1 MVNNFPGETLRGN
14 NVFMPWKETHAMDQ
28 RMQFILDWKAARE
41 SKTEL
46 CRRYGIQRRIG
57 YKWVQRYQR
66 DGPAGLADRSR
77 APLHHPQQTA
87 PQVAARILEIRGEHP
102 LWGAL
107 KIRAVLQR
115 EKPGQRPPAASTI
128 GEILRLEGLARPQK
142 KRRRTPP
149 YSQPLAHAGEPNDV
163 VSIDFKG
170 WFRTGDGTRIDPL
183 TLVDNHSRYLLCC
196 QAVDACD
203 FAHVRAVLESVFLQY
218 GLPRAIRSDNGAPF
232 ASRAVAGLSRLSV
245 WWLRLGI
252 EVERIPPA
260 TPSDNGRQERFH
272 RTLKQHTADPPAAS
286 RRAQQRAFESF
297 CREYNEQRP
306 YQALGQ
312 QVPASIYRPS
322 DHAYPSRLP
331 EIEYPS
337 SFLRRKVG
345 QRGEIYWRGARIFVS
360 EVLHGELLGLEA
372 IDDGVYRVWFCA
384 LQLGT
389 FDERRG
395 GLAPLPRRRGSGAC
409 GAASAPLPDASEA
422 AKDSQPGTDSKPTN
436 KCETP
441 NNTAPTSDPE
451 SALTTP
457 KKGGNLFTM
466 SPV

>member
-170 WFRTGDGTRIDPL
+170 W
-183 TLVDNHSRYLLCC
+183 SR
-196 QAVDACD
+196 
-203 FAHVRAVLESVFLQY
+203 
-218 GLPRAIRSDNGAPF
+218 
-232 ASRAVAGLSRLSV
+232 
-245 WWLRLGI
+245 
-252 EVERIPPA
+252 
-260 TPSDNGRQERFH
+260 
-272 RTLKQHTADPPAAS
+272 
-286 RRAQQRAFESF
+286 
-297 CREYNEQRP
+297 
-306 YQALGQ
+306 
-312 QVPASIYRPS
+312 
-322 DHAYPSRLP
+322 
-331 EIEYPS
+331 
-337 SFLRRKVG
+337 
-345 QRGEIYWRGARIFVS
+345 
-360 EVLHGELLGLEA
+360 
-372 IDDGVYRVWFCA
+372 
-384 LQLGT
+384 
-389 FDERRG
+389 
-395 GLAPLPRRRGSGAC
+395 
-409 GAASAPLPDASEA
+409 
-422 AKDSQPGTDSKPTN
+422 
-436 KCETP
+436 
-441 NNTAPTSDPE
+441 
-451 SALTTP
+451 
-457 KKGGNLFTM
+457 
-466 SPV
+466 

>member
-1 MVNNFPGETLRGN
+1 MVNNFSSETLRVN
-14 NVFMPWKETHAMDQ
+14 NVFMPWEETHAMDQ
-28 RMQFILDWKAARE
+28 RMEFILDWKAGLE

-57 YKWVQRYQR
+57 YKWVQRYER
-66 DGPAGLADRSR
+66 KGPAGLADRSR

-87 PQVAARILEIRGEHP
+87 PERVACILEIRAQHP

-115 EKPGQRPPAASTI
+115 EQPHQHPPAASTI
-128 GEILRLEGLARPQK
+128 GQILHHEGLTRPRN

-149 YSQPLAHAGEPNDV
+149 HNQPLAHACQPNDV

-170 WFRTGDGTRIDPL
+170 WFLCRDGTRIDPL
-183 TLVDNHSRYLLCC
+183 TLVDNASRYVLCC
-196 QAVDACD
+196 QAVEACD
-203 FAHVRAVLESVFLQY
+203 GAQVGAVLESVLRQY

-232 ASRAVAGLSRLSV
+232 ASRAIAGLSRLSV
-245 WWLRLGI
+245 WWLKLGI

-260 TPSDNGRQERFH
+260 TPSANGRQERFH
-272 RTLKQHTADPPAAS
+272 RTLREHTADPPAAN
-286 RRAQQRAFESF
+286 RRAQQRAFRSF

-306 YQALGQ
+306 HQALGQ
-312 QVPASIYRPS
+312 QVPASVYYPS
-322 DHAYPSRLP
+322 DRPYPTQLL
-331 EIEYPS
+331 EIEYPA

-345 QRGEIYWRGARIFVS
+345 KRGEIYWRGARIFVS

-372 IDDGVYRVWFCA
+372 IDDGVYRVWFCS

-395 GLAPLPRRRGSGAC
+395 RLAPLSRRRDNGPSGTP
-409 GAASAPLPDASEA
+409 SAPVPSNPEPTTSTTNNCEA
-422 AKDSQPGTDSKPTN
+422 TN
-436 KCETP
+436 KTTPP
-441 NNTAPTSDPE
+441 NNSE
-451 SALTTP
+451 STLTTP
-457 KKGGNLFTM
+457 TKGGNLFTM

>member
-1 MVNNFPGETLRGN
+1 
-14 NVFMPWKETHAMDQ
+14 MPWKQTDAMDQ

-66 DGPAGLADRSR
+66 DGPAGLADCCR
-77 APLHHPQQTA
+77 APLHHPQQTK
-87 PQVAARILEIRGEHP
+87 PEVLGRILEIRAEHP
-102 LWGAL
+102 LWGEP
-107 KIRAVLQR
+107 KIRAVLER
-115 EKPGQRPPAASTI
+115 EKPRQHPPAASTI
-128 GEILRLEGLARPQK
+128 GEILRLEGLTRPQK

-149 YSQPLAHAGEPNDV
+149 HSQPLAHAGEPNDV

-170 WFRTGDGTRIDPL
+170 WFRCLDGRRIDPL
-183 TLVDNHSRYLLCC
+183 TLVDNHSRYALCC

-218 GLPRAIRSDNGAPF
+218 GLPGAIRSDNGAPF

-272 RTLKQHTADPPAAS
+272 RTLKQHTAAPPAAN

-306 YQALGQ
+306 HQALGQ

-322 DHAYPSRLP
+322 DRAYPSRLP
-331 EIEYPS
+331 EIEYPA

-372 IDDGVYRVWFCA
+372 IDDGVYRVWFCS

-395 GLAPLPRRRGSGAC
+395 GLAPLPRRRGNGAC
-409 GAASAPLPDASEA
+409 GQASPPVPNG
-422 AKDSQPGTDSKPTN
+422 SQPPNGSPSSNDSEPSNDSESTNDKCEPTKNPVPTN
-436 KCETP
+436 D
-441 NNTAPTSDPE
+441 SE
-451 SALTTP
+451 STLTTP
-457 KKGGNLFTM
+457 TKGGNLFTM

>member
-1 MVNNFPGETLRGN
+1 
-14 NVFMPWKETHAMDQ
+14 MPWKQTDAMDQ

-66 DGPAGLADRSR
+66 DGPAGLADCCR
-77 APLHHPQQTA
+77 APLHHPQQTK
-87 PQVAARILEIRGEHP
+87 PEVLGRILEIRAEHP
-102 LWGAL
+102 LWGAP
-107 KIRAVLQR
+107 KIRAVLER
-115 EKPGQRPPAASTI
+115 EKPRQHPPAASTI
-128 GEILRLEGLARPQK
+128 GEILRLEGLTRPQK

-149 YSQPLAHAGEPNDV
+149 HSQPLAHAGEPNDV
-163 VSIDFKG
+163 VSVDFKG
-170 WFRTGDGTRIDPL
+170 WFRCLDGRRIDPL
-183 TLVDNHSRYLLCC
+183 TLVDNHSRYALCC

-218 GLPRAIRSDNGAPF
+218 GLPGAIRSDNGAPF

-272 RTLKQHTADPPAAS
+272 RTLKQHTAAPPAAN

-306 YQALGQ
+306 HQALGQ

-322 DHAYPSRLP
+322 DRAYPSRLP
-331 EIEYPS
+331 EIEYPA

-372 IDDGVYRVWFCA
+372 IDDGVYRVWFCS

-395 GLAPLPRRRGSGAC
+395 GLAPLPRRRGNGAC
-409 GAASAPLPDASEA
+409 GPASPPVPNG
-422 AKDSQPGTDSKPTN
+422 SQPPNGSPSSNDSESTNDKCEPTKNPVPTN
-436 KCETP
+436 D
-441 NNTAPTSDPE
+441 SE
-451 SALTTP
+451 STLTTP
-457 KKGGNLFTM
+457 TKGGNLFTM